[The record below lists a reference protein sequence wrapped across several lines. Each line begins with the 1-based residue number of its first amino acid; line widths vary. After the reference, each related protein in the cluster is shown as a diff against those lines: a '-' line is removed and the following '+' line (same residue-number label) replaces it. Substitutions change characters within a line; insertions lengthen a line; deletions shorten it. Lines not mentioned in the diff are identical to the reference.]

1 MNRFEETIRANIAY
15 EKPIGMIIRYNAA
28 RVDRRNKRFVFVE
41 GKGDK
46 EFYISTANERLN
58 RQAYYLYS
66 YRSDYIDGS
75 EKIVGKASVLYCHEY
90 MKYSSSLKS
99 TMEKCIFIVDRDH
112 DPD

>member
-99 TMEKCIFIVDRDH
+99 TMEKLSLIHI
-112 DPD
+112 